1 MPVQTDALAS
11 AGIAYI
17 AHQYALNTDL
27 VYRSIADIAQDKW
40 FTQPCPESN
49 HLMWVTGHV
58 LNTRSGVVLRL
69 LGGQPRGYWDEV
81 FKRGGK
87 LVDPGKYPRPEEVR
101 DAWAEV
107 AKELAAAFSNV
118 SENTLAQS
126 APQTNAPTFDGTVGG
141 LIAFFALHEAYHVG
155 QLGYL
160 RKFLGYSQLVG

>member
-1 MPVQTDALAS
+1 MTIQTDAPAS
-11 AGIAYI
+11 AGSAYI

-27 VYRSIADIAQDKW
+27 VNRSIADIAPDKW

-58 LNTRSGVVLRL
+58 LNIRSGVVLRL
-69 LGGQPRGYWDEV
+69 LGGQPRGYWDEL

-87 LVDPGKYPRPEEVR
+87 LVDPGKYPRPEEIR
-101 DAWAEV
+101 EAWAEV
-107 AKELAAAFSNV
+107 GKELAASLSNV
-118 SENTLAQS
+118 SERTLAQP
-126 APQTNAPTFDGTVGG
+126 APQTNAPTFDGTVSG

>member
-1 MPVQTDALAS
+1 MTIQTEAPAS

-17 AHQYALNTDL
+17 AHQYSLNSDL
-27 VYRSIADIAQDKW
+27 VSRSIADIAPEKW

-69 LGGQPRGYWDEV
+69 LGAQPKPYWDDL

-87 LVDPGKYPRPEEVR
+87 LVEPAKYPRPEEIR
-101 DAWAEV
+101 AAWTEA
-107 AKELAAAFSNV
+107 AKELASAFSSV
-118 SENTLAQS
+118 SERVLVQP
-126 APQTNAPTFDGTVGG
+126 APQTNAPTLDGTVGG
-141 LIAFFALHEAYHVG
+141 LIAFFALHETYHVG